1 MDGDVFSCQR
11 CVTSIQTERSCLL
24 HRSWEKDL
32 GERSAIYHYWELE
45 VMVCKSM
52 HLTLCILGF
61 PRLVSAGCEEM
72 VFDPNQSMHE
82 AEIRDRIRPS
92 YLIGFV
98 FQKVLYIYIQY
109 YHIFV
114 RVFICL
120 NVFVAASSMIVCVWL
135 SAPKPLHFV
144 PHPVRTKEVS
154 SFMKASTTQSHMQEN
169 GFALLTQC
177 TQMSGKHKTCA
188 IYLQV
193 SILQWYRQ
201 TTILRPQ

>member
-32 GERSAIYHYWELE
+32 GETSAIYHYWELE

-52 HLTLCILGF
+52 RLTLCIPGF

-98 FQKVLYIYIQY
+98 FQNMLYIYTHNI
-109 YHIFV
+109 I
-114 RVFICL
+114 
-120 NVFVAASSMIVCVWL
+120 
-135 SAPKPLHFV
+135 
-144 PHPVRTKEVS
+144 
-154 SFMKASTTQSHMQEN
+154 
-169 GFALLTQC
+169 
-177 TQMSGKHKTCA
+177 
-188 IYLQV
+188 IYLRAYLFVWMFLWPPQAWSFV
-193 SILQWYRQ
+193 FGWALQSRCILSLIQLEPKKFHFSW
-201 TTILRPQ
+201 